1 MEDIRMYSKGF
12 LSLSIIPIVFSFSLQ
27 VQAAPPVLDQVA
39 LPNNAEP
46 FTYAL
51 NSDQVL
57 YQSLTVGLSG
67 RLAELRLPIGC
78 GSGEV
83 IVEIFNA
90 DPTTGLPV
98 AGGLPRLTRSFRADM
113 FPEVVSIDFQPLPLG
128 GRVGVTAGD
137 EIVIVLSNPTG
148 SCGIAA
154 GVEGDIYTLG
164 TGHAD
169 DLTNIFPPVP
179 LNISPGG
186 GDDLPFQTLVR
197 RTGPP
202 SP

>member
-1 MEDIRMYSKGF
+1 MNCKGI
-12 LSLSIIPIVFSFSLQ
+12 LSLLVIPITFSFSLQ
-27 VQAAPPVLDQVA
+27 VQAAAPVIDQGAPPAD
-39 LPNNAEP
+39 PIP

-51 NSDQVL
+51 GGPSEQVL

-78 GSGEV
+78 FDGEV

-90 DPTTGLPV
+90 DANGLPA
-98 AGGLPRLTRSFRADM
+98 AGESPRLTRRFRADL
-113 FPEVVSIDFQPLPLG
+113 FPEIVFVDFQALPLG

-137 EIVIVLSNPTG
+137 RIVIVLSNPTG

-154 GVEGDIYTLG
+154 GFPGNAYLGG
-164 TGHAD
+164 TGHAS
-169 DLTNIFPPVP
+169 DLVNVDPVP

-186 GDDLPFQTLVR
+186 ADDLPFQTLVR
-197 RTGPP
+197 LTGPS